1 MTAPLRSDT
10 NHSSDNLDQVEAHI
24 WGELKYSSSG
34 GSYIKVKGTGTE
46 DQEAFVVHGVGGFNV
61 PSNSDAEVLLLSGS
75 SDSNKKWAIPS
86 IPFKQQRQWPEGV
99 GGIQSPV
106 DPKRAVEIN
115 KNRTYVD
122 DDNFA
127 TRNGIFEVK
136 GNTLYIRGNVVI
148 QGDLSVGGNL
158 TVSGTMNTNQP
169 TGPQPVVV
177 PGFSA

>member
-46 DQEAFVVHGVGGFNV
+46 DQEAFVVHGVGGFNI

-86 IPFKQQRQWPEGV
+86 SNNANGQKALVEFNRQLILNVLLRSTKIAPMLTTIISQRAMAFLK
-99 GGIQSPV
+99 S
-106 DPKRAVEIN
+106 RA
-115 KNRTYVD
+115 THCT
-122 DDNFA
+122 FA
-127 TRNGIFEVK
+127 A
-136 GNTLYIRGNVVI
+136 TL
-148 QGDLSVGGNL
+148 LSKA
-158 TVSGTMNTNQP
+158 T
-169 TGPQPVVV
+169 
-177 PGFSA
+177 